1 NLNNGSGPPANPWA
15 PSSPPVPGEYHNTTS
30 NGIAWERPMSVEYFQ
45 SSDNSGFQIDCGMR
59 VHGSDYTRPRYAP
72 NDKISY
78 RLYFRGDY
86 NSGRLEYPLFSDSVV
101 RSFDIITLR
110 AGHNDISNPFL
121 RDELARQ
128 LHADMGQVA
137 VHGTWANFFI

>member
-1 NLNNGSGPPANPWA
+1 
-15 PSSPPVPGEYHNTTS
+15 
-30 NGIAWERPMSVEYFQ
+30 WERPMSVEYILPA
-45 SSDNSGFQIDCGMR
+45 DNGGFHIDAGMR
-59 VHGSDYTRPRYAP
+59 VQGSDYTRPRYAAT
-72 NDKISY
+72 DKISY

-86 NSGRLEYPLFSDSVV
+86 SSSRLEYPFFTDAVV
-101 RSFDIITLR
+101 QNFDQIVLR

-137 VHGTWANFFI
+137 VHGTWANFFLDGVYKGYYNPTERVEEG